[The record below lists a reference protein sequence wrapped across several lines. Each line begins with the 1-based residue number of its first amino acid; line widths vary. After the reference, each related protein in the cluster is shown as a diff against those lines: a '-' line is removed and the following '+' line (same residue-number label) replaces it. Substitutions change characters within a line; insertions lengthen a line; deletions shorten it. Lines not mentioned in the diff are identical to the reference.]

1 MLEKKRKNTQGQ
13 DGEDAVQ
20 KRKKEEEDE
29 KRNTM
34 TEVEFLKWLH
44 G

>member
-1 MLEKKRKNTQGQ
+1 MLEKRRKNTLSQ
-13 DGEDAVQ
+13 DGEDAMQ
-20 KRKKEEEDE
+20 KRKKEEDE